1 MKDRKLLNGF
11 YNYTVVLT
19 YIGMLLG
26 LFGISRAIEGDFRG
40 TVIFLMF
47 AGLCDMFDGAIAST
61 RERTDSEKR
70 FGIQIDSLSD
80 LICFGVLPAVYVY
93 AASGK
98 SVAALICG
106 GFYAL
111 CGLIRLAYYN
121 VCEEERQLEE
131 DCARKYFSGLP
142 ITAGAVIYP
151 LAFIVG
157 AVSSVDERIMLPIVA
172 GLTGLA
178 FVLTFKLRKPKTF
191 GKAVLVILAVSALVV
206 IIGGFF
212 GIKQ

>member
-93 AASGK
+93 VASGRSK
-98 SVAALICG
+98 AALICG

-157 AVSSVDERIMLPIVA
+157 AVSSVDEKIMLPIVA

-191 GKAVLVILAVSALVV
+191 GKAVLAILAVSALVV

>member
-1 MKDRKLLNGF
+1 MKEKKLLNGY
-11 YNYTVVLT
+11 YNYTVYLT

-26 LFGISRAIEGDFRG
+26 LFGISCAIEGNFRG
-40 TVIFLMF
+40 SVIFLMF

-61 RERTDSEKR
+61 RKRTESEKR

-93 AASGK
+93 VASGRSK
-98 SVAALICG
+98 AALVCG
-106 GFYAL
+106 GFYVL

-151 LAFIVG
+151 LAFIV
-157 AVSSVDERIMLPIVA
+157 VSVSPVKGSIMLPIVA

-178 FVLTFKLRKPKTF
+178 FVATFKLKKPKIL
-191 GKAVLVILAVSALVV
+191 GKTILVALAVGALVV

-212 GIKQ
+212 GIK

>member
-1 MKDRKLLNGF
+1 MKEKKLLNGY
-11 YNYTVVLT
+11 YNYTVYLT
-19 YIGMLLG
+19 YVGMLLG
-26 LFGISRAIEGDFRG
+26 LFGISCAIEGNFRG

-61 RERTDSEKR
+61 KVRTESEKR

-93 AASGK
+93 VASGRSK
-98 SVAALICG
+98 AALVCG
-106 GFYAL
+106 GFYVL

-151 LAFIVG
+151 LAFIV
-157 AVSSVDERIMLPIVA
+157 ASVSPVKESIMLPIVA

-178 FVLTFKLRKPKTF
+178 FVLTFKLKKPKML
-191 GKAVLVILAVSALVV
+191 GKIILVTIAVAALVV

-212 GIKQ
+212 GIK

>member
-1 MKDRKLLNGF
+1 M
-11 YNYTVVLT
+11 
-19 YIGMLLG
+19 
-26 LFGISRAIEGDFRG
+26 
-40 TVIFLMF
+40 
-47 AGLCDMFDGAIAST
+47 
-61 RERTDSEKR
+61 
-70 FGIQIDSLSD
+70 
-80 LICFGVLPAVYVY
+80 
-93 AASGK
+93 
-98 SVAALICG
+98 
-106 GFYAL
+106 
-111 CGLIRLAYYN
+111 
-121 VCEEERQLEE
+121 CEEERQLEE

-157 AVSSVDERIMLPIVA
+157 AVSSVDEKIMLPIVA

-191 GKAVLVILAVSALVV
+191 GKAVLAILAISALVV